1 MSKGRP
7 DWFKCYK
14 ISPLAGFNESLW
26 CYNVEPRFG
35 WNGRVWSFF
44 CSFLST
50 SLPLLLRFKCQW
62 IQKTVTKMGTW
73 EEPFSLGSSD
83 NDLELRSVFCIFCK
97 HVYIHL
103 PVVTIVAVLYPC
115 TIPYH
120 RHHLDETACCTHPL
134 CFFIWLGIML
144 SLMMPFCKQWA
155 WPTGW
160 GNKRRRWVGVIIQ
173 VLRTLM
179 FYSDTRIVL
188 QMDLSPAAFLRFS
201 VCTALSVTSF
211 DRRYSGEPVV
221 L

>member
-14 ISPLAGFNESLW
+14 ISPLTGFNESLW

-35 WNGRVWSFF
+35 WNGRVWNFF

-50 SLPLLLRFKCQW
+50 SLPLLLRLKCQW
-62 IQKTVTKMGTW
+62 IQKRVTKMGTW

-97 HVYIHL
+97 HVHIHL
-103 PVVTIVAVLYPC
+103 PVVTIVAVLQPC

-120 RHHLDETACCTHPL
+120 RHHLDETAFCTHPL
-134 CFFIWLGIML
+134 CFL
-144 SLMMPFCKQWA
+144 
-155 WPTGW
+155 
-160 GNKRRRWVGVIIQ
+160 
-173 VLRTLM
+173 
-179 FYSDTRIVL
+179 
-188 QMDLSPAAFLRFS
+188 
-201 VCTALSVTSF
+201 SF
-211 DRRYSGEPVV
+211 DLALCCHCWCLFVNNEHDLLAEVTRDVDELVSSFKYVV